1 MKKTILLILALCLL
15 LFLLSGCAGGGKVET
30 VMVPSPT
37 PTADVTPAPTA
48 APVQTGLSPDAQA
61 ELLEKNR
68 ELWAF
73 NDPYASPWFYTFTD
87 LDHNGRFEV
96 LAAST
101 QGTGIYTYAHLY
113 EVTPD
118 FSGID
123 NCYHKGV
130 EIEGP
135 DDWPEVIRD
144 SLPCRFDAGTGRY
157 YYACEGVTRDG
168 AAHQYYAWYALCLE
182 NGVAEWEMLASKEI
196 TWRELE
202 NLPPVTVCSDAQ
214 GNPISEE
221 EYDSAVERRFAG
233 MEQSELLL
241 SWTQVE
247 IPRPE
252 APAET
257 PTPAGPAVRITKNPM
272 SEALAIGGRTWFIA
286 HADNAERLTWQ
297 MLDPEGEVY
306 TLQAAMDTLPGL
318 ELEALEG
325 DTLAVNNVPLS
336 ANGWGV
342 QAVFDGQGGS
352 ATTAPAY
359 LYVGDFVR
367 SYDSVISAYRAAYS
381 SGNREN
387 LGYLAEHG
395 LSEISGYSEGV
406 GYALKDLDR
415 NGVPELLI
423 AGQGTDDFSEG
434 MVYDLYTLV
443 DGQPVNVLISSAR
456 NRWYLLRD
464 NRLLNE
470 GSGGA
475 AYSYISTWTLSGA
488 ELEFGEAVFTNPGE
502 TEQVLFYSQTEG
514 PFEYGPNEKSAVISA
529 QDFDN
534 RWAQWKD
541 TVFVPAL
548 TTIY

>member
-1 MKKTILLILALCLL
+1 MKKTIPLILALCLVLCL
-15 LFLLSGCAGGGKVET
+15 LYGCAAGGKAET
-30 VMVPSPT
+30 VTVASPSPT
-37 PTADVTPAPTA
+37 AAPEATPTA
-48 APVQTGLSPDAQA
+48 APVQTGLSADAQMQ
-61 ELLEKNR
+61 LLEKHR

-73 NDPYASPWFYTFTD
+73 RDPWESPWFYAFTD

-101 QGTGIYTYAHLY
+101 QGTGIYTYAHFY
-113 EVTPD
+113 EITPD
-118 FSGID
+118 FTGID

-144 SLPCRFDAGTGRY
+144 SLPCYFDVGTGRY

-182 NGVAEWEMLASKEI
+182 NGVADWELLASKEI

-214 GNPISEE
+214 GNPISEA
-221 EYDSAVERRFAG
+221 EYDSAVAQRFAG

-247 IPRPE
+247 IPWPE
-252 APAET
+252 EPAQT
-257 PTPAGPAVRITKNPM
+257 PAPAGPAVLITKNPA
-272 SEALAIGGRTWFIA
+272 SESLAVGGNTWFIA
-286 HADNAERLTWQ
+286 HADNADRLTWQ

-325 DTLAVNNVPLS
+325 DTLAVRNVPLA
-336 ANGWGV
+336 ANAWGV
-342 QAVFDGQGGS
+342 QAVFEGAGGS

-367 SYDSVISAYRAAYS
+367 AYDSVISAYRDAYS

-387 LGYLAEHG
+387 FGYMIERG
-395 LSEISGYSEGV
+395 LSEMTGYSAGV

-415 NGVPELLI
+415 NGVPELII
-423 AGQGTDDFSEG
+423 AGQGTEDFSEG

-443 DGQPVNVLISSAR
+443 NGQPANVVTSSAR

-475 AYSYISTWTLSGA
+475 AYSFVSTWTLSGA
-488 ELEFGEAVFTNPGE
+488 DQQFDEAVFTGLDANNQP
-502 TEQVLFYSQTEG
+502 VFYSQAEG
-514 PFEYGPNEKSAVISA
+514 PFDFGPNDKSAVISA
-529 QDFDN
+529 EDFDS

-541 TVFVPAL
+541 TVFLPPL
-548 TTIY
+548 TTIF